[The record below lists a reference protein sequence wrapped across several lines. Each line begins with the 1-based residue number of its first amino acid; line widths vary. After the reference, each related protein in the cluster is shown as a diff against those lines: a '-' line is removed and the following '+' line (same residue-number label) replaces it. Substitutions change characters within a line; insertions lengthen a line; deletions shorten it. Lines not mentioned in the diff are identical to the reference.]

1 MLNKIANYDCIVV
14 ENLQLP
20 QLNAFPLQKEEFVRA
35 VETKKAP
42 KGAFF

>member
-1 MLNKIANYDCIVV
+1 MLNKIANYGGIVV
-14 ENLQLP
+14 GNLQLP
-20 QLNAFPLQKEEFVRA
+20 QPNAFPLQQEELVQA